1 MKYLGEKGYLDAVR
15 TIMETRGRLMDG
27 VEDIDGLTVRGK
39 PHIGLM
45 SIGSDEY
52 DVHAVA
58 DAMLARGW
66 ITGRGKEPN
75 SIHLTLSP
83 VHAAIH
89 NSFLSDLAGAAAAV
103 RSGQFTGSGEA
114 AVYVG

>member
-1 MKYLGEKGYLDAVR
+1 
-15 TIMETRGRLMDG
+15 METRARLMDG
-27 VEDIDGLTVRGK
+27 VEDIDGLCVRGK

-45 SIGSDEY
+45 SIGSDEL
-52 DVHAVA
+52 DIHAVA
-58 DAMLARGW
+58 DAMLGRGW
-66 ITGRGKEPN
+66 ITGRGKEPD

-89 NSFLSDLAGAAAAV
+89 NSFLSDLVGAVAAV
-103 RSGQFTGSGEA
+103 RSGQFTGSGEG